1 MGEGTS
7 RRVVLETGEV
17 REQLFLRFIAPRSP
31 AVRRARTGVLKEYLG
46 EGDSL
51 FGDEFTSRRGPAGGS
66 RSGEGV
72 ELRFS

>member
-7 RRVVLETGEV
+7 RRAVLETGEV
-17 REQLFLRFIAPRSP
+17 KEQLFLRLIAPRSP
-31 AVRRARTGVLKEYLG
+31 AVRRARTGVLKEYFG

-51 FGDEFTSRRGPAGGS
+51 LGEEFASRRGPAGSS